1 MKKVYICSPCRGD
14 YENNIQRAKEYSR
27 AAVEKGV
34 IPVTPHIYLTQFM
47 DDKVPE
53 ERELALKIGSE
64 LVLGCSE
71 LWAFGIDHPSAG
83 MAAEIELAKA
93 HGIPILNGFEAIS
106 ELKPDEE
113 LENSEEDKPDIGS
126 VTLHLPA
133 FRAMAVCNQHLDHG
147 PISIELDGSVILE
160 LADRL
165 ISDPGVHIEIWR
177 LNAVT
182 KYDPRKNAEGYNDPT
197 PYAAEKHMMAQI
209 RGKQARV
216 AGSYFENIISASCDY
231 YLSRGLAKIEKTPE
245 PMKPLGAKNRKGQFL
260 ACYTKQAQPDY
271 GGTLKGGRSIYFEA
285 KHTDDERIEQR
296 RLTQEQQD
304 DLEAHH
310 KLGAITFVLVSVSLT
325 DFYRVPWPVWRDMA
339 EIYDRKYM
347 THAELSRYEV
357 PATAGFIKFL
367 HGIESETLGK
377 EDAHDPTP

>member
-1 MKKVYICSPCRGD
+1 MRDRIKRIVGESGMGDRFLRRTFSTFQLTDDNKRAAAAARRYAEGFDAMLPQPGRQEPGRNGLFIAGPPGTGKTHLAAAIANHLIAQGKPVICMTMIDLLERIKRTYSTTGGSESDVLKIYKTVPLLVIDDIGKEPPTEWAISTVYNIINGRYEAYLPTIVTTNYDTEALIDRMTPRESHDSMTARATIDRLMEMFYICSPCRGD

-47 DDKVPE
+47 DDNVPE

-93 HGIPILNGFEAIS
+93 HGIPVRNGFEAIS

-165 ISDPGVHIEIWR
+165 ISDPGVHIEI
-177 LNAVT
+177 
-182 KYDPRKNAEGYNDPT
+182 
-197 PYAAEKHMMAQI
+197 
-209 RGKQARV
+209 
-216 AGSYFENIISASCDY
+216 
-231 YLSRGLAKIEKTPE
+231 
-245 PMKPLGAKNRKGQFL
+245 
-260 ACYTKQAQPDY
+260 
-271 GGTLKGGRSIYFEA
+271 GG
-285 KHTDDERIEQR
+285 
-296 RLTQEQQD
+296 
-304 DLEAHH
+304 
-310 KLGAITFVLVSVSLT
+310 
-325 DFYRVPWPVWRDMA
+325 
-339 EIYDRKYM
+339 
-347 THAELSRYEV
+347 
-357 PATAGFIKFL
+357 
-367 HGIESETLGK
+367 
-377 EDAHDPTP
+377 

>member
-47 DDKVPE
+47 DDNVP
-53 ERELALKIGSE
+53 S
-64 LVLGCSE
+64 V
-71 LWAFGIDHPSAG
+71 G

-93 HGIPILNGFEAIS
+93 HGIPVRNGFEAIS

-165 ISDPGVHIEIWR
+165 ISDPGVHIEI
-177 LNAVT
+177 
-182 KYDPRKNAEGYNDPT
+182 
-197 PYAAEKHMMAQI
+197 
-209 RGKQARV
+209 
-216 AGSYFENIISASCDY
+216 
-231 YLSRGLAKIEKTPE
+231 
-245 PMKPLGAKNRKGQFL
+245 
-260 ACYTKQAQPDY
+260 
-271 GGTLKGGRSIYFEA
+271 GG
-285 KHTDDERIEQR
+285 
-296 RLTQEQQD
+296 
-304 DLEAHH
+304 
-310 KLGAITFVLVSVSLT
+310 
-325 DFYRVPWPVWRDMA
+325 
-339 EIYDRKYM
+339 
-347 THAELSRYEV
+347 
-357 PATAGFIKFL
+357 
-367 HGIESETLGK
+367 
-377 EDAHDPTP
+377 